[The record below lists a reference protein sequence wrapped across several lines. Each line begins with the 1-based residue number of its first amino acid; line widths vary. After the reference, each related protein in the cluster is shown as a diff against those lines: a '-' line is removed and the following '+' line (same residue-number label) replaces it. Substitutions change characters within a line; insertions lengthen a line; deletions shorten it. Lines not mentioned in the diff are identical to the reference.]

1 MTLEDF
7 ISRFNSDELHSAL
20 KRQGLPNIGTNDDK
34 INKLADLNKS
44 ESNIKFL
51 LSNLDEFRLREISL
65 EFAVTGAGTM
75 NKGRLINRVAQIIL
89 GEYETLSKQ
98 AANIDHLQALSI
110 LAAGASI
117 MMIIFIFTAF
127 FFGTS
132 SAFIA
137 ALVISIP
144 ISFYLYMTI
153 KSRLQTHKT
162 KPD

>member
-7 ISRFNSDELHSAL
+7 ISRFNSDELHWAL
-20 KRQGLPNIGTNDDK
+20 KSQGLPNVGTDDDK
-34 INKLADLNKS
+34 INKLANLNKS
-44 ESNIKFL
+44 KSKIKFL

-65 EFAVTGAGTM
+65 EFAITGAGTM
-75 NKGRLINRVAQIIL
+75 NRGRLMNRIAQIML
-89 GEYETLSKQ
+89 GEYTTLGNQ
-98 AANIDHLQALSI
+98 AANIEHLQALSI

-117 MMIIFIFTAF
+117 MMVIFIFTAF